1 MQDNKK
7 KYIIIGCS
15 LLIMI
20 LLVALFYF
28 LFHKE
33 IKIDLNS
40 SKDVIVEVNNKY
52 KESNVIACYGNKF
65 KCSKIKYI
73 VNGIVQTNR
82 IGTYKIKYSASYKN
96 KSKSV
101 IKKVKVVDRQAPV
114 LTIEQQNVYVCPNGK
129 IEDLKYSVV
138 DNYDKDLTNK
148 VKKEIVGNYII
159 LSVSDSSNNITK
171 KRILYKKEDKTAPS
185 LTLKGDKDIYLIK
198 GQEYQEPGYEVNDNC
213 DDMNGKVEVAGK
225 IDINNKGNYSL
236 TYSATD
242 SSGNKTSIVRN
253 VTVYEK
259 NQTIIPQGKTIYLT
273 FDDGPGKD
281 TERLLN
287 LLNQYNVR
295 ATFFVTNQYPDYE
308 NMITRAYNEG
318 HAIGLNSYT
327 HNYSFVYSSVD
338 NYFNDLNNIKEKV
351 KRLTNGYESKL
362 VRFPGGS
369 SNTVSRRYSPGIMT
383 TLSNML
389 SEQGYQYF
397 DWNIV
402 SGDAGET
409 KSTDQIIQNVTSN
422 LKDGYNVVLQH
433 DVKSYSV
440 DAVEAIIKYGLA
452 NGYNF
457 APLDVTS
464 PPAHQH
470 INN

>member
-7 KYIIIGCS
+7 KYIIFGCS

-20 LLVALFYF
+20 LLVVLFYF

-225 IDINNKGNYSL
+225 IDINNKGI
-236 TYSATD
+236 
-242 SSGNKTSIVRN
+242 G
-253 VTVYEK
+253 
-259 NQTIIPQGKTIYLT
+259 YLL
-273 FDDGPGKD
+273 
-281 TERLLN
+281 ELL
-287 LLNQYNVR
+287 
-295 ATFFVTNQYPDYE
+295 F
-308 NMITRAYNEG
+308 
-318 HAIGLNSYT
+318 
-327 HNYSFVYSSVD
+327 
-338 NYFNDLNNIKEKV
+338 
-351 KRLTNGYESKL
+351 
-362 VRFPGGS
+362 
-369 SNTVSRRYSPGIMT
+369 
-383 TLSNML
+383 L
-389 SEQGYQYF
+389 SE
-397 DWNIV
+397 
-402 SGDAGET
+402 EREE
-409 KSTDQIIQNVTSN
+409 
-422 LKDGYNVVLQH
+422 L
-433 DVKSYSV
+433 
-440 DAVEAIIKYGLA
+440 
-452 NGYNF
+452 
-457 APLDVTS
+457 
-464 PPAHQH
+464 
-470 INN
+470 